1 MIEKRPAKLLPLP
14 VTTVLRGIEQGQSF
28 IFAIQNISDGHHVW
42 VIRAQGCL
50 LYSQRTLKEGPADMV
65 TPLHQAHT
73 PCPFSASD
81 AAACTLAEQV
91 LQPSH
96 PERPC
101 MLQFKPCASGL
112 VATDVMCPILASCQS
127 LCHSTPKYKDMLNT
141 VACMHTGLLKGLQY
155 HSPAPHAARP
165 RYITV
170 PDAQLAQKDQHQPGW
185 LPCACCT

>member
-1 MIEKRPAKLLPLP
+1 M
-14 VTTVLRGIEQGQSF
+14 S
-28 IFAIQNISDGHHVW
+28 
-42 VIRAQGCL
+42 
-50 LYSQRTLKEGPADMV
+50 
-65 TPLHQAHT
+65 
-73 PCPFSASD
+73 FSASD

-127 LCHSTPKYKDMLNT
+127 LCHSTPKHKDMLNT

-170 PDAQLAQKDQHQPGW
+170 PDAQLAQGGQHQPGW
-185 LPCACCT
+185 LPCACCTRRAARGDLHKTPLPSILCRPLALSAAARQGSSACAPDCAPFPEQPCASFVGPPAAL